1 MYIWCP
7 SNIPHGNVTLTPFLQ
22 IWCNTARKTF
32 HSVNNLYS
40 KFPKLLPCFTLIYSN
55 VCISEVYVS
64 QRYFIL
70 LSFIIIPVFH
80 DFVNWFFS
88 LWTIV
93 GNQSKATNSTNA
105 VLINGTDYWVH
116 VCQGSWFII
125 PQMASV
131 SIFKETNIFS
141 RALLKIPIYVEKDEK
156 CCSKSEMQHNI
167 LITNVL
173 GFIYQITCLCS
184 IIQNKIVNSAM
195 HDWHAVVP
203 RSGHCVSENMILM
216 T

>member
-1 MYIWCP
+1 MFYPYIFQC
-7 SNIPHGNVTLTPFLQ
+7 
-22 IWCNTARKTF
+22 
-32 HSVNNLYS
+32 LY
-40 KFPKLLPCFTLIYSN
+40 LRGI
-55 VCISEVYVS
+55 CISEVLH
-64 QRYFIL
+64 FIVIYYHS
-70 LSFIIIPVFH
+70 SFSWLCQLI
-80 DFVNWFFS
+80 FS

-93 GNQSKATNSTNA
+93 GTQSKATNSTNA

-116 VCQGSWFII
+116 VCPGSWFII

-173 GFIYQITCLCS
+173 WLSNYMFMFY
-184 IIQNKIVNSAM
+184 NPK
-195 HDWHAVVP
+195 
-203 RSGHCVSENMILM
+203 
-216 T
+216 